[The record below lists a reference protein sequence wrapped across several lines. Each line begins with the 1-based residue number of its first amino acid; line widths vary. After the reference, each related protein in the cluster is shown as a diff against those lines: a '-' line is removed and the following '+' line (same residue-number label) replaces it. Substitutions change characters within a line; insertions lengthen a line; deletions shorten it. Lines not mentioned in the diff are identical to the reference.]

1 MGCRLLEDAVRWC
14 AAMQTELL
22 LISWPEGLM
31 QWGDCR
37 EQRDPET
44 GAIIWRGLRV
54 RMGMS
59 FGRPSYKK
67 PLNTGTPAW
76 SVYACDCSLAVCS
89 SPRLCEHLSSLCGLL
104 SACLSLPLIACLF
117 TPLSACLLIPV
128 YVLVH
133 VLAVMYVCAPVCLPD
148 VCVPLQP
155 CTVQCTLVN
164 HSGHLKHLQAFTD

>member
-1 MGCRLLEDAVRWC
+1 
-14 AAMQTELL
+14 MQKELL

-76 SVYACDCSLAVCS
+76 STYACDCCLAACS
-89 SPRLCEHLSSLCGLL
+89 SSCHYEHLSSLCEHL
-104 SACLSLPLIACLF
+104 SACLSVSLLACLS
-117 TPLSACLLIPV
+117 TSLSGCLVIGASV
-128 YVLVH
+128 IVD
-133 VLAVMYVCAPVCLPD
+133 VLAFLSVCVPVCLPD
-148 VCVPLQP
+148 VCVPL
-155 CTVQCTLVN
+155 
-164 HSGHLKHLQAFTD
+164 